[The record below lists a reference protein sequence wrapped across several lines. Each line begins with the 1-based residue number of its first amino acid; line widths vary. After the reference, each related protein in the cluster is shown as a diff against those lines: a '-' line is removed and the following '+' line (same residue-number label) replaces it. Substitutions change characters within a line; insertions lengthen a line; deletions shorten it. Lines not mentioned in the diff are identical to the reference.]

1 MKNLS
6 SRKMIGFAGFL
17 TTLCGFLPACVSTRS
32 SDAKVS
38 QAGKIYWKVYPMSDN
53 TFYILPRPELT
64 TELPTPELMNK
75 LKEDKARAM
84 AAKLNAEL
92 QFKVQASVEGGSR
105 MIRIVPEPM
114 LEDIIEIC
122 KAKTPHPFL
131 QSRCKKELAWAEKGI
146 RPDIYLQWDE
156 CEAVVTANELNA
168 MYGKNKVSPSLCPAL
183 NQVEK

>member
-1 MKNLS
+1 MKILLNKEFL
-6 SRKMIGFAGFL
+6 GFTGLLFCL
-17 TTLCGFLPACVSTRS
+17 TGLLPACVSTQAS
-32 SDAKVS
+32 TSKES
-38 QAGKIYWKVYPMSDN
+38 QSRKLYWKVYPKSDN

-64 TELPTPELMNK
+64 AELSTPESMNK
-75 LKEDKARAM
+75 LREEKARAM

-105 MIRIVPEPM
+105 MIRIIPEPL

-122 KAKTPHPFL
+122 KAKEPHPFL

-156 CEAVVTANELNA
+156 CEAVVTANALNT
-168 MYGKNKVSPSLCPAL
+168 MYGKNKISPSLCPAL